1 MLLQLLTH
9 PQLLSDSQYLL
20 SLLVEICYFI
30 PAMII
35 ALTLH
40 ECAHAYVAFRCGDPT
55 AKMLGRM
62 SLNPGAH
69 LDLRGSLC
77 LLLFGFGWAKPVP
90 VNPRNY
96 KSFKRDEF
104 FVSFAGIA
112 ANLLQFLL
120 ATVLGIVCVR
130 LMIPKEIMNQIPP
143 EIGSRF
149 FFGFDQLGYRIL
161 NADRPGDYFA
171 FSFSYPWLQYVYR
184 FLSVYAELNMTL
196 ALFNLL
202 PIPPLDGY
210 HILND
215 IIGGRLR
222 IPHKV
227 MQALL
232 PILIVLNFATGWIG
246 TYIQTCSVWVQRG
259 VLSVLLPLCGL

>member
-9 PQLLSDSQYLL
+9 PQLLSDSRFLL
-20 SLLVEICYFI
+20 SLLAEICYFI
-30 PAMII
+30 PAMIV

-112 ANLLQFLL
+112 ANLIQFLL
-120 ATVLGIVCVR
+120 ATALGIVCVR
-130 LMIPKEIMNQIPP
+130 LMIPKETLNQITN
-143 EIGSRF
+143 EFGSRF
-149 FFGFDQLGYRIL
+149 FFGFDELGYRVF
-161 NADRPGDYFA
+161 NTDRPGDYLLFA
-171 FSFSYPWLQYVYR
+171 LEYPWLQYVYR
-184 FLSVYAELNMTL
+184 FLCVYAELNMTL

-222 IPHKV
+222 IPQKF

-232 PILIVLNFATGWIG
+232 PILIALNFATGWIG
-246 TYIQTCSVWVQRG
+246 TYIHTCSVWVQSGALR
-259 VLSVLLPLCGL
+259 LLLPLFGL